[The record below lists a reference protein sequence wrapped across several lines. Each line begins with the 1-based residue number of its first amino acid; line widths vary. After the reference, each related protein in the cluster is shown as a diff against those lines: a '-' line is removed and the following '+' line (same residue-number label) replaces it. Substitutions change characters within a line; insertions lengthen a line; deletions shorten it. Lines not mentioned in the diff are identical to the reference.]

1 MNKQQ
6 WESYYN
12 AVINEDWEQA
22 KTSLESLCA
31 VEKKNPGILLKLGD
45 ICQRTGDAG
54 GAITAYHK
62 SACILKEQGFIQKA
76 LALYK
81 IMLRLDPDNE
91 AAIKTSRELLKELD
105 KIHRP
110 RRLPDTDG
118 QKPAPVKEVLFGLGN
133 EFDRGTLEKKIKA
146 LSKADWVEDQDTIHI
161 PSLFESLSPDEIIQL
176 LEASVPQRLST
187 NEVIIREGDTGDSI
201 YLIQSGKAKVVTRI
215 LGEEIEL
222 AVLSAGDVFGE
233 VAFLTGRSR
242 TASVVA
248 VDKIRVF
255 EFKKFLLEGIF
266 EKNPEAL
273 RRLHDFYECRIE
285 DTLKKITTATKKI
298 GH

>member
-1 MNKQQ
+1 MSKQQ

-12 AVINEDWEQA
+12 AVINQDWEQA

-54 GAITAYHK
+54 GAIAAYHK
-62 SACILKEQGFIQKA
+62 SADILKEQGFIQKA
-76 LALYK
+76 LALHK
-81 IMLRLDPDNE
+81 IILRLDPDNE
-91 AAIKTSRELLKELD
+91 AAIKTSRGLLEELA
-105 KIHRP
+105 KIKRP
-110 RRLPDTDG
+110 THIPDTVG
-118 QKPAPVKEVLFGLGN
+118 QKPAPGKE
-133 EFDRGTLEKKIKA
+133 IKA

-187 NEVIIREGDTGDSI
+187 NELIIREGDTGDSI

-248 VDKIRVF
+248 VDKTRVF

>member
-1 MNKQQ
+1 MSKQQ
-6 WESYYN
+6 WELYYN
-12 AVINEDWEQA
+12 AVKNQDWEQA
-22 KTSLESLCA
+22 KLALESLCS
-31 VEKKNPGILLKLGD
+31 VENKNPGILLKLGD
-45 ICQRTGDAG
+45 ICQRTGDAA
-54 GAITAYHK
+54 GAIAAYHK
-62 SACILKEQGFIQKA
+62 SANILKEQGFIQKA

-81 IMLRLDPDNE
+81 IILRLDPDDD
-91 AAIKTSRELLKELD
+91 AAIKTSRGLLKELD

-110 RRLPDTDG
+110 THAPDTGG
-118 QKPAPVKEVLFGLGN
+118 QKLAHGRE
-133 EFDRGTLEKKIKA
+133 IKG

-176 LEASVPQRLST
+176 LEVSVPQRLST
-187 NEVIIREGDTGDSI
+187 NEVIIREGDTGNSI

-233 VAFLTGRSR
+233 VAFLTGRPR

-248 VDKIRVF
+248 IDKIRVF
-255 EFKKFLLEGIF
+255 EFKKFLLEEIF

-285 DTLKKITTATKKI
+285 DTLKKITSATKKI